1 MKLFLVKLFS
11 KLILPPGLFIVLL
24 VFLFILLYV
33 SQSKYSYRKHKRK
46 YLYSCLVLLLVL
58 IYLFSS
64 YPGEFLLTRPLEDN
78 FDPLSISSMESKV
91 NNSTV
96 IVLLGGGVKRGTP
109 RGVEIGKITL
119 ARLYRA
125 WQIHKKT
132 GLNLVVSGGV
142 VPGADNTSGAE
153 IMKKV
158 LLDLGVK
165 EDKIILEKKAKNTW
179 QNAVNTASLL
189 EGKEYEQIILVT
201 SALHMK
207 RAVYS
212 FERNCKQDLIPAPAN
227 YIFKTDISLLDYLP
241 NRESLDNSLAA
252 LHEWIGLVWY
262 SFK

>member
-1 MKLFLVKLFS
+1 MVLFLVKLLS
-11 KLILPPGLFIVLL
+11 KLILPPGLFIILL
-24 VFLFILLYV
+24 IILFILLQT
-33 SQSKYSYRKHKRK
+33 SQNKYSYRKNKRK
-46 YLYSCLVLLLVL
+46 YLYGCLILLLIL

-64 YPGEFLLTRPLEDN
+64 YPGEFLLTKPLESQ
-78 FDPLSISSMESKV
+78 FDPLLISNRESKV
-91 NNSTV
+91 GNSTA
-96 IVLLGGGVKRGTP
+96 IVLLGSGVRRGTS
-109 RGVEIGKITL
+109 RGVEIGEITL
-119 ARLYRA
+119 ARLYRT
-125 WQIHKKT
+125 WQIHKET
-132 GLNLVVSGGV
+132 GLDLVVSGGV

-153 IMKKV
+153 VMKEV

-179 QNAVNTASLL
+179 QNAVNTALLL
-189 EGKEYEQIILVT
+189 EEREYEQIILVT

-212 FERNCKQDLIPAPAN
+212 FERNCNQRLIPAPAN
-227 YIFKTDISLLDYLP
+227 YTFNTDVSLLDYLP